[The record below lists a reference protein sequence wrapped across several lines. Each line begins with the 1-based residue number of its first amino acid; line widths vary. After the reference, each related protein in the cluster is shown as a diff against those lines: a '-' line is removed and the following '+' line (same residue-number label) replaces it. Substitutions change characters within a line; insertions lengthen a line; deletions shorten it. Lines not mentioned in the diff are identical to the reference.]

1 MFFKDEAVLHLFCF
15 TTSSRLQGSTL
26 ALFDVLISQGCFD
39 FALTS

>member
-15 TTSSRLQGSTL
+15 TTSPRLQGYSL